1 MRRKT
6 QNTKHKTQRAKRNEM
21 KKRNYFLYAEFRRAG
36 AVYSGRILKF
46 ESLKARRIY
55 KKEHSHFFF
64 IEGGKRRMSILKVS
78 GETIANFEKMLDR
91 LQSVEKIETKHGSY
105 WTD

>member
-46 ESLKARRIY
+46 ETLKTRRMYI
-55 KKEHSHFFF
+55 KEHPHFSF
-64 IEGGKRRMSILKVS
+64 IAGGRRRMLDLKVS
-78 GETIANFEKMLDR
+78 SEFKKIFESMLDR
-91 LQSVEKIETKHGSY
+91 LQSTEKIETKHGSY